1 LIGGF
6 MAKLVG
12 LSEQWKGQEY
22 PLFEGGTSVGRVEGN
37 DLVFVDPTVSSRHA
51 KLFFEDG
58 RWRLEDLGSTNG
70 TTVNGEPVQI
80 VDLQE
85 GDEVIFGGVQFRL
98 ALENAEG
105 FDDLDEPVA
114 KQKPKPPA
122 PTPARTGE
130 TAVISGI
137 DLSADADG
145 GPPESFESIS
155 PFASKN
161 RTGMNLWAVVL
172 GILGILAL
180 AIVGYVLYRL
190 LGNAPQ

>member
-1 LIGGF
+1 